1 MEMHC
6 YLTVACQTRPMFRR
20 EDPVTFCPQIHW
32 NKKMLLALSME
43 TDLLRKVI
51 GALISQD
58 PARAK

>member
-6 YLTVACQTRPMFRR
+6 YLTAACQTRPMFRT
-20 EDPVTFCPQIHW
+20 EVSVTFCPQIHW

-43 TDLLRKVI
+43 TDLLQKVI